1 MTQQQTKLKT
11 AVIRNTLRKQSVEK
25 LITLCQQHHREDLL
39 NSLVSILA
47 KKPEL
52 IMEELKN
59 SFDKTD
65 FEQVLEKLNK
75 KKLKI
80 SKDID
85 SCRDHYK
92 SLCEAHKQ
100 EKLGIKS
107 AQRKNEPFAR
117 IYTAYGHKNYFF
129 KSYLET
135 IADLKADYKK
145 ISDEIYF
152 FEKQYS

>member
-11 AVIRNTLRKQSVEK
+11 AVIRNTLKKQSIEK
-25 LITLCQQHHREDLL
+25 LITLCQQHHSDDLIK
-39 NSLVSILA
+39 SLVSILA

-59 SFDKTD
+59 SFEKTD
-65 FEQVLEKLNK
+65 FEEVLEKLNK

-85 SCRDHYK
+85 FCRDHYK
-92 SLCEAHKQ
+92 SLCEARKQ
-100 EKLGIKS
+100 EKLAIKAS
-107 AQRKNEPFAR
+107 QRKNEPFAR
-117 IYTAYGHKNYFF
+117 IYTAYGYENYFF
-129 KSYLET
+129 KRYLEN